1 MKNLIATLCLT
12 VVSLVTSLPSFA
24 ADRYVCQVNAK
35 KVCNDKG
42 CKDVEILG
50 DHYRIIDKRSGTYSI
65 GKDQFRLEGT
75 EVAGA
80 FEIFKVGGVSF
91 MKMSVFDI
99 PLTGLKRGQ
108 FLEVRDTF
116 LSVVTSFGICTF

>member
-1 MKNLIATLCLT
+1 MRNLTAILCLT
-12 VVSLVTSLPSFA
+12 VVSLVLSSPSFA

-75 EVAGA
+75 QVSGA

-91 MKMSVFDI
+91 MKMSVLDE

-108 FLEVRDTF
+108 FLEVRDMF
-116 LSVVTSFGICTF
+116 LSAVTSYGICRF